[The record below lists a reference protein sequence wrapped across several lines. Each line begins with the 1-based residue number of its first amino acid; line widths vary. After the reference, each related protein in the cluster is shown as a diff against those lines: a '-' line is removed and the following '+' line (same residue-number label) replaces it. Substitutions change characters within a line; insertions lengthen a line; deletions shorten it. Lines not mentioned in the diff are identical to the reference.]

1 MSTQFPNLCPVRRD
15 YAPGEFP
22 TKRFTSISGAG
33 TTRLYGS
40 KAYDASLRL
49 EFNVDDTELEEIL
62 QSWNE
67 AYGSYDVVTLPAQV
81 FVGVSNAVQGQLAA
95 SLNWRWAERPTVSS
109 QRPGY
114 SRVQAQFIAT
124 LDIA

>member
-1 MSTQFPNLCPVRRD
+1 MATAFPNLCPTRRD
-15 YAPGEFP
+15 FAPGEFP
-22 TKRFTSISGAG
+22 TKRFTRISGAG

-49 EFNVDDTELEEIL
+49 EFNVDDEELNLIL
-62 QSWNE
+62 ECWNA
-67 AYGSYDVVTLPAQV
+67 AYGGYDVVTLPAQV

-109 QRPGY
+109 VLPGR

-124 LDIA
+124 LDNQ